1 VKPCKTCGKLDAT
14 GSFRIGRAS
23 TIPVGGFFAVPR
35 SQDLSFLGLAVGLH
49 AVTLAL
55 AWVAPASDLAVALRE
70 ERAPIQAIEIEVERR
85 IEPPGATRT
94 DDVRPLPQQRKRSP
108 LRTFDDRRAP
118 SDPRALVTEDDPD
131 ETTDAPSEPDEGWSL
146 AVPGADALA
155 GDGGLGSPFAFG
167 TAPIYAAPG
176 MMPLIE
182 GPAPA
187 PTTVRKRAVDRD
199 IATKVLT
206 GAQKARDKALG
217 LDLPAAGT
225 VAAAVKN
232 ATYSSA
238 VGGTAAA
245 TIAVQI
251 GPSGAVRSVRVA
263 GAQGGSAAAW
273 AGVASATRA
282 ALAGQQLA
290 MIGAYKKGALVVV
303 HVQSR
308 MQSPSGKKV
317 DSEGPSLGTS
327 FTFDVA
333 DIGARPKRVVSTS
346 FSTQPL

>member
-1 VKPCKTCGKLDAT
+1 
-14 GSFRIGRAS
+14 
-23 TIPVGGFFAVPR
+23 VPR
-35 SQDLSFLGLAVGLH
+35 SLDLSFLGLAVGLH

-55 AWVAPASDLAVALRE
+55 AWVAPPSDLAVALRE
-70 ERAPIQAIEIEVERR
+70 KRAPVQAIEIEVERR
-85 IEPPGATRT
+85 VEQMGARRT
-94 DDVRPLPQQRKRSP
+94 ERFQPLPPQARRSP

-118 SDPRALVTEDDPD
+118 SDPRALVIEDDPD
-131 ETTDAPSEPDEGWSL
+131 DGTDAPSEPDDGWSL
-146 AVPGADALA
+146 AVPGAGLPE
-155 GDGGLGSPFAFG
+155 GDGGLGSPFGFG
-167 TAPIYAAPG
+167 AGPIYAAPG
-176 MMPLIE
+176 MMPLVE

-187 PTTVRKRAVDRD
+187 PTAAPKRAVDRD
-199 IATKVLT
+199 IATKVLA

-225 VAAAVKN
+225 VAAAVKS

-245 TIAVQI
+245 TIAVVL
-251 GPSGAVRSVRVA
+251 GPSGAVRTVRVA

-273 AGVASATRA
+273 AAVASATRA
-282 ALAGQQLA
+282 ALAGRALA
-290 MIGAYKKGALVVV
+290 MTGAYKSGALVVV

-317 DSEGPSLGTS
+317 DSDGPSLGTS

-333 DIGARPKRVVSTS
+333 DIGARPKRMVTTS